1 MPINASYRCSWEW
14 CFKKAVVFFKQFFG
28 TFMGALMW
36 AELRGLLWAA
46 VAPNILPMATVYGVM
61 RCATLHLDCVLA
73 PWGCAALTPGCILAP
88 RGCATLTPG
97 CILAPLQGARGR
109 DDRKPGGAFYVSP
122 SHGYGR
128 VGRLDERGRGHV
140 ATYHHRKLNIDIA
153 QKYARGAARSA
164 MVADRAAPIA

>member
-1 MPINASYRCSWEW
+1 MPIYWGNRSAILKKNAWRAPLCPYIRLAHTTCSNRDVCSMPINASYRCSWEW

-73 PWGCAALTPGCILAP
+73 PWGCA
-88 RGCATLTPG
+88 TLTPG
-97 CILAPLQGARGR
+97 CILALLQGTRCR
-109 DDRKPGGAFYVSP
+109 DDRN
-122 SHGYGR
+122 HG
-128 VGRLDERGRGHV
+128 V
-140 ATYHHRKLNIDIA
+140 ALR
-153 QKYARGAARSA
+153 
-164 MVADRAAPIA
+164 